1 MTILFLQKWNLGDC
15 IEDEAVTE
23 DAANIVRAAF
33 AEMARDPGVTS
44 ASFRVANGV
53 VVHRHSAAGVSNR
66 GYGSADW
73 ITSDQVDSENQDD
86 MWMDGGELGSWLE
99 LSHAWSKQSSCT
111 SFRKGHVALRRFGGL
126 WVAVGSQEGAESI
139 SQMV

>member
-1 MTILFLQKWNLGDC
+1 MTILFIQTWSLGDC

-33 AEMARDPGVTS
+33 AELARDPGATS

-66 GYGSADW
+66 GYGSANGV
-73 ITSDQVDSENQDD
+73 TLDQVDSEDQDD
-86 MWMDGGELGSWLE
+86 MWMDGGELGSWPE

-111 SFRKGHVALRRFGGL
+111 SFRKGHAALRRLSGF